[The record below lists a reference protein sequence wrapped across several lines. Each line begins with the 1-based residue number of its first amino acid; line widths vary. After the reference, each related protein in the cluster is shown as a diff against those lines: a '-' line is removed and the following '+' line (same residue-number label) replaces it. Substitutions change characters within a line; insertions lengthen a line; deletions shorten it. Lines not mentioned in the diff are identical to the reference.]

1 MESNNEYIIS
11 EEEFKTLDIDNIS
24 EILLK
29 DGTTLKFNQNTN
41 KNFNICTCNKGKNMI
56 SNYTSR
62 NSNSLIKE
70 KNKFNTFTNKKEFY
84 VVPVPDVQPKLIAI
98 KLPDYQEQKEIKY
111 NIKTFTFESE
121 PKKYKYKPYKPPRRK
136 FLSRTKYPG
145 IKYLNKSMC
154 TCTST
159 CTNFNKNKKC
169 ICRQY
174 CTCGKIKK

>member
-1 MESNNEYIIS
+1 MESNNEYLIS

-41 KNFNICTCNKGKNMI
+41 KNFDICTCNKT
-56 SNYTSR
+56 NYTSR

-70 KNKFNTFTNKKEFY
+70 KNKFNTFSNKREFY
-84 VVPVPDVQPKLIAI
+84 VAPVPNALPKLIAI
-98 KLPDYQEQKEIKY
+98 KLPEYQEQKEIKY

-136 FLSRTKYPG
+136 HSSRIKYSG
-145 IKYLNKSMC
+145 YKYLNQNMCAC
-154 TCTST
+154 TCTCASL
-159 CTNFNKNKKC
+159 NKNKKC
-169 ICRQY
+169 VCGQY
-174 CTCGKIKK
+174 CICGKIRKGY